1 MHKRIVLWI
10 SMVVTSIALLIV
22 GATIMF
28 NRAQPSEKEIAIA
41 GVLVPSAKRVISN
54 PQQTVFYEASRDA
67 VIINAYGFMET
78 DSQRRVIDELRAALT
93 NDMREVKIKV
103 LFFPP
108 REYLVERESDGR
120 QVSRLKKM
128 DAIRQIGLN

>member
-1 MHKRIVLWI
+1 MHKKIVLWI
-10 SMVVTSIALLIV
+10 SIVVPSITLLIV
-22 GATIMF
+22 GATILF
-28 NRAQPSEKEIAIA
+28 NRTQPSGKEIAIA
-41 GVLVPSAKRVISN
+41 GVLVPSAKRAISN

-67 VIINAYGFMET
+67 VIINAYGFMEP
-78 DSQRRVIDELRAALT
+78 DSQRKVIDELRAALT
-93 NDMREVKIKV
+93 NDMHEVKIKV

-128 DAIRQIGLN
+128 DAIRQVGLN